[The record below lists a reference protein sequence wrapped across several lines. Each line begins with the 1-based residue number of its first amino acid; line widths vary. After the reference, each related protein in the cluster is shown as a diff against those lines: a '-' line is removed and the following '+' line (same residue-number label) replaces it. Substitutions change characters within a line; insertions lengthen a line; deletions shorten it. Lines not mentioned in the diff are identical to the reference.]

1 MTEAYP
7 LKWPDGWKR
16 TRNPKRSPFKVTDT
30 QAIDDILREVRL
42 MGGRYPLISTNVKLR
57 RDGLPYANQAQPH
70 DTGVA
75 VYFQRGD
82 DQMVFACDQWDRVRD
97 NLRAIAKTIESL
109 RGIERWGASEM
120 MKRAFSAFEALPA
133 PTDWRDTF
141 KGCRT
146 ADEVQ
151 REFRRKAKEC
161 HPDSGGNASAF
172 ARLTEHYEQAK
183 RELAL

>member
-16 TRNPKRSPFKVTDT
+16 TRNPKRSRFSVTMAH
-30 QAIDDILREVRL
+30 AIEDVRREVSL
-42 MGGRYPLISTNVKLR
+42 MAGRYPLISSNVPLR
-57 RDGLPYANQAQPH
+57 RDGLPYSSTREPE
-70 DTGVA
+70 DPGVA
-75 VYFQRGD
+75 VYFQNGD
-82 DQMVFACDQWDRVRD
+82 KQMVFACDQWDRVKD
-97 NLRAIAKTIESL
+97 NLRAIAKTIEAL
-109 RGIERWGASEM
+109 RGIDRWGASDM
-120 MKRAFSAFEALPA
+120 MERAFSAFEALPP

-146 ADEVQ
+146 ADDVQ

-172 ARLTEHYEQAK
+172 ARLTEHYELAK
-183 RELAL
+183 RELAT